1 MKVDRFKMEFNGKE
15 YNAVELNGE
24 CVGLDTIIIAENSL
38 NDAIEEAMDNYV
50 ANINS
55 NASECDNQ
63 IFGFADIDMI
73 INGSFEEL
81 SEYAKSL
88 L

>member
-15 YNAVELNGE
+15 YNAVGLNGE

-73 INGSFEEL
+73 INGNFEEL